1 MVKEAYTLYSIFF
14 SLKMGKINLLIL
26 FLSLLQLQ
34 TCFGDHVGQLS
45 TLHKVVLDGYDKGAK
60 PDGQIK
66 VKFGMEILRVS
77 LCPHKEVCSLLQYLV
92 IFSNNLLTSQA
103 CHKF

>member
-14 SLKMGKINLLIL
+14 SLKMGKIIFLIL

-77 LCPHKEVCSLLQYLV
+77 LCPHKEV
-92 IFSNNLLTSQA
+92 
-103 CHKF
+103 

>member
-1 MVKEAYTLYSIFF
+1 
-14 SLKMGKINLLIL
+14 MGKTNVLIL

-34 TCFGDHVGQLS
+34 TCFGQLS

-60 PDGQIK
+60 PDGQIE

-77 LCPHKEVCSLLQYLV
+77 LCPHKEV
-92 IFSNNLLTSQA
+92 
-103 CHKF
+103 

>member
-1 MVKEAYTLYSIFF
+1 
-14 SLKMGKINLLIL
+14 MGKTNLLIL
-26 FLSLLQLQ
+26 FISLLQLQ

-60 PDGQIK
+60 PDGQIE

-77 LCPHKEVCSLLQYLV
+77 LCPQKEVWSLIKYLFISFNTV
-92 IFSNNLLTSQA
+92 LTSNDVNI
-103 CHKF
+103 CVFTISIVCIH